1 MKQGF
6 FPEQVDET
14 KINKFLVLPA
24 FSNLFAIFLVVV
36 VASPDDIPTCKK
48 KKKKIPKLWY
58 KKWKHIATQFKDKQG
73 FKVMW

>member
-48 KKKKIPKLWY
+48 KKKKSQNYDTKNENILQHNSRTNKGL
-58 KKWKHIATQFKDKQG
+58 K
-73 FKVMW
+73 